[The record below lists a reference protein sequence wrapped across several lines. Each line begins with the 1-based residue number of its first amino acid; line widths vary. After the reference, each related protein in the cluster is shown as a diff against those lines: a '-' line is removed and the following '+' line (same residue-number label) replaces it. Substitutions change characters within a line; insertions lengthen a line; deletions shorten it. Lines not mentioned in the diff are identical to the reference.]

1 MGSHPLQI
9 LVRHVRRIAGAS
21 EPDPIGD
28 ADLMARFAA
37 SRDESAFAEIVQRHG
52 PLVWAICRTNLNAA
66 DADDAFQATFLV
78 LARKAKSIRKPGSLA
93 CWLSGVARRTIQ
105 AVRARQ
111 SRRRE
116 ITLADDLPARTSL
129 SADAGDTRQALAEEI
144 DRLADKYRLPLLLCY
159 YQGLTNEEA
168 ARRLGWPHGTVCG
181 RLARARELLRTRL
194 SRRGI
199 TLSVAGLS
207 TVSAAQPAE
216 LIAATLQACAASA
229 SKPTI
234 TTLAEVVMHAMWMSK
249 VKITVGT
256 CLVAAIVGTGTG
268 WVLTPATAQDGKS
281 NRVSLG
287 PTSRQSPPARL
298 IEITDKDAE
307 RLVAMIPELLKP
319 SPLAEDKPSDDELMR
334 LKKERYRSALREMG
348 LRFQA
353 FQAGTA
359 GSLDSLFKNRIR
371 LFDSEIA
378 LGNSTDDFVRA
389 AQRSVQMSEA
399 VYSVNLARFNAGQIA
414 PQFLEESKFDLLD
427 ARIKLLEL
435 SRKPAVGR

>member
-199 TLSVAGLS
+199 TLSVAALS